1 MMAKTILN
9 VTGLNKHFGG
19 IHVTKNVD
27 FEICEGDQQAIIGPN
42 GAGKST
48 FFNLLTGYHRP
59 DSGSIVFD
67 SNDITKWPSHEIAKA
82 GISRAFQISNIF
94 HGMTV
99 FENVRAAVHAQMGK
113 SLNIFTPADK
123 IGSNETDE
131 MLELCGMI
139 DKRNIVAAELSQGDK
154 KKLELA
160 IALSCKPKLL
170 LLDEPTA
177 GMSLEETKDTM
188 NLVDKLCADLGLTI
202 LFTEHDMS
210 VVFNHSRKV
219 TLLARGEIIVQGT
232 PAEVRADETTQKI
245 YLGDHQ
251 L

>member
-1 MMAKTILN
+1 MILDIDN
-9 VTGLNKHFGG
+9 IHSYYGETHVLFGVSLQVG
-19 IHVTKNVD
+19 RGEVVSLL
-27 FEICEGDQQAIIGPN
+27 GPN
-42 GAGKST
+42 GAGKTTTLRSI
-48 FFNLLTGYHRP
+48 LGLTPAR
-59 DSGSIVFD
+59 SGTIIFD
-67 SNDITKWPSHEIAKA
+67 DQDVTRMATHEIAKA

-99 FENVRAAVHAQMGK
+99 LENVRAAVHAQTGK
-113 SLNIFTPADK
+113 ALTFFTPADK
-123 IGSNETDE
+123 IGTNETDA

-177 GMSLEETKDTM
+177 GMSLEETRDTM
-188 NLVDKLCADLGLTI
+188 NLVNRLCIDLGLTI

-210 VVFNHSRKV
+210 VVFNHSSKV
-219 TLLARGEIIVQGT
+219 TLLARGEIIIQGT
-232 PAEVRADETTQKI
+232 PAEVRADETTKKI
-245 YLGDHQ
+245 YLGDH
-251 L
+251 